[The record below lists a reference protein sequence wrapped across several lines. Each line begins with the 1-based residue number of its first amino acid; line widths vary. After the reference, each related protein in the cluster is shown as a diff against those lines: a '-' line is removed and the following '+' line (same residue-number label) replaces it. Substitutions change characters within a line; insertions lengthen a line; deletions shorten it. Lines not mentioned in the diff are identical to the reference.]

1 MSKWDSTKLY
11 NGISHI
17 RPELIEEAAA
27 SPKKEKQKVVWLAW
41 CGRVAASFVA
51 AVALLCSVNAVFPAF
66 AEELPLIGGIFAQ
79 FNGRTGKDVPENV
92 NQAVIDRAESV
103 EVSQAPTANA
113 DSPVNISVQE
123 ASCDGLVLNLAF
135 SMTCT
140 DDAWNNAL
148 TTTFA
153 QDTIAPDAN
162 APFVVTANGIELESA
177 MGNVPFFSRSE
188 EREELYTAVCSY
200 YLPEELRKAGELKI
214 VCSIPSL
221 YVSTNVGETAATLE
235 EYSIPVEWDSSFS
248 VNVEPDYQVYTLD
261 AELAEDVVLQ
271 EVALGVSVLDLEI
284 TMPLGMDTRA
294 ISTPV
299 DETGNP
305 LEIKGYDAQVSDNG
319 DGTQNYHIHMS
330 FTSLEGTSLTFRVI
344 QQTDTNESTEVLGS
358 YTLNLGE

>member
-11 NGISHI
+11 NGISYI
-17 RPELIEEAAA
+17 RPELIEEADF
-27 SPKKEKQKVVWLAW
+27 PPQKEYHSVIWMKW

-51 AVALLCSVNAVFPAF
+51 TVALLCSVNAVFPAF

-79 FNGRTGKDVPENV
+79 FNDRTGKDVPENV
-92 NQAVIDRAESV
+92 NQAVIDRAEPV
-103 EVSQAPTANA
+103 EVSQAPTTNA
-113 DSPVNISVQE
+113 DSSVNISVQE

-140 DDAWNNAL
+140 DDDLNSSL
-148 TTTFA
+148 STTFA

-162 APFVVTANGIELESA
+162 APFIVTANGIELESA
-177 MGNVPFFSRSE
+177 MGNVPFFNRSE
-188 EREELYTAVCSY
+188 ESTEIYTAVCSY
-200 YLPEELRKAGELKI
+200 YLPEELREAGKLKI

-248 VNVEPDYQVYTLD
+248 VNVEPDYQVYTPD
-261 AELAEDVVLQ
+261 AELTEDVVLQ
-271 EVALGVSVLDLEI
+271 EVTLGVSVLDLKI
-284 TMPLGMDTRA
+284 TMPFGMDTRA

-305 LEIKGYDAQVSDNG
+305 LDLTGYSAQVTDKG
-319 DGTQNYHIHMS
+319 DGTQTCQIHMS
-330 FTSLEGTSLTFRVI
+330 FSELPGSSLTFQVV
-344 QQTDTNESTEVLGS
+344 QWPAEQDSTEALGS
-358 YTLNLGE
+358 YTLELKE